1 MLRKGLAG
9 LTVETRYGH
18 HVVEVVGRVDG
29 APLEFEQV
37 RSRIGSYL
45 ETQARQNAVH
55 QYLHI
60 LAAQYGVEG
69 ITIGA

>member
-1 MLRKGLAG
+1 LSFDEAR
-9 LTVETRYGH
+9 
-18 HVVEVVGRVDG
+18 D
-29 APLEFEQV
+29 
-37 RSRIGSYL
+37 RIASYL

-69 ITIGA
+69 IALGA